1 MTKVQT
7 IIKEIKNLSI
17 KDLEAILQEIL
28 HRMNRQQRR
37 EAAMNDFIGS
47 GRGVWGTDAQDHVNS
62 LREEDRF

>member
-28 HRMNRQQRR
+28 HRMNRQQMI

-47 GRGVWGTDAQDHVNS
+47 GRGVWETT
-62 LREEDRF
+62 R

>member
-28 HRMNRQQRR
+28 HRMNRQQRI

-47 GRGVWGTDAQDHVNS
+47 GRGVWETDAQDHVNS